1 MKYDDMKDVLNIYG
15 YGAPAVVGIELVEYD
30 KNIVY
35 VKGSYDAMTV
45 QLGVDVGKKFILE
58 RREYAPNLN
67 TTLKKL
73 VAMNTESKLF
83 LVNKSFHETWFGMVA
98 PPKKLILTPLFF
110 SRSGTHRRP
119 QQVGSRKSQVQQR
132 RLSRVHSGFRQ
143 TVRHDHFSGPSLCE
157 SDQAAHEH
165 HLGPTSKLFFLCLI
179 FHAPLPKSLFFI

>member
-15 YGAPAVVGIELVEYD
+15 YGAPAVVGIESVEYD

-73 VAMNTESKLF
+73 VAMNTESQLF
-83 LVNKSFHETWFGMVA
+83 LVSKSFH
-98 PPKKLILTPLFF
+98 
-110 SRSGTHRRP
+110 
-119 QQVGSRKSQVQQR
+119 
-132 RLSRVHSGFRQ
+132 
-143 TVRHDHFSGPSLCE
+143 
-157 SDQAAHEH
+157 
-165 HLGPTSKLFFLCLI
+165 
-179 FHAPLPKSLFFI
+179 